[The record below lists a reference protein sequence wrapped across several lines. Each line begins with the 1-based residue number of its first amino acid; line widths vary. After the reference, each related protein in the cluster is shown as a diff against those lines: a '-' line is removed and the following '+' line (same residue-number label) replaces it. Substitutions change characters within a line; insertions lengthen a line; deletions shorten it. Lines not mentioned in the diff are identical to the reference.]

1 MSKALGS
8 IPILKEERKIGAGE
22 VAQRIILML
31 LHIWGSSMRT
41 RVQIHNSHINGLPAI
56 AGLGRQKQR
65 AFPLEQATYLNKQN
79 Q

>member
-41 RVQIHNSHINGLPAI
+41 RVQPSLDVTV
-56 AGLGRQKQR
+56 LGRKTGPSWR
-65 AFPLEQATYLNKQN
+65 LSG
-79 Q
+79 